1 MFWQFRHICTFRM
14 TVQKLSYF
22 TGSFASMP
30 IGREKRY
37 QDLIFTAYFGQKNPG
52 ITKIKRGKEKQKF

>member
-1 MFWQFRHICTFRM
+1 
-14 TVQKLSYF
+14 VQKLSYF